1 MWPIL
6 ISIIWAVS
14 VCFVIYFSLVPKVEF
29 PVDFWNADKLY
40 HLIAYC
46 WLSILPMVGY
56 SERNFALKASLSMIL
71 LGILLETAQFYI
83 PGRTFSVADII
94 MNTLGVILGIYAGRF
109 LGPFF
114 PAHGR
119 FRPFKNIRQ

>member
-14 VCFVIYFSLVPKVEF
+14 VCSVIFLSLVPKVEF
-29 PVDFWNADKLY
+29 PVEFWNADKLY
-40 HLIAYC
+40 HFIAYC
-46 WLSILPMVGY
+46 WLSILPIVGY
-56 SERNFALKASLSMIL
+56 SDRKFALKASLSMIL

-94 MNTLGVILGIYAGRF
+94 MNTFGVIVGVFIGNRVEVISK
-109 LGPFF
+109 P
-114 PAHGR
+114 R
-119 FRPFKNIRQ
+119 IRS